1 MSRPLIMQQYYTRGR
16 QGIFRA
22 NEGYDTVAKS
32 TGLDNQ
38 FIKKT
43 LHPFCVYQ
51 APRQLQERSE
61 ADLSRYPKA
70 LVCFRAETG
79 EMVLGQSVFVGADF
93 TGQRNTFFSHN
104 YVIPAERSDVFVREP
119 ARIFG
124 VESFQQQYDE
134 ALGKELP
141 GLDELPYKPG
151 TAGQQRRQLLQQL
164 GIDQAIFKQLLHAIM
179 LSLSG
184 KKKVFISLPGD
195 IAESTE
201 QANELLEI
209 LYTCL
214 PYEMRRHFGFL
225 TYSDEPQSK
234 KHIHLMFVEA
244 GSIRPGNGQNDKDF
258 LFDLANKRLLNTE
271 LTEGKHE
278 YLDFVWEFLQ
288 DSRILASLHD
298 FCEEV
303 LQGADRQT
311 ALSLVTYYQ
320 LCALYQIEKGRM
332 SVYESN
338 RAGIWQVLNHYLRET
353 QLLKKNR
360 LHQLMRALFVLES
373 QALSQQIWP
382 EMEVVKQIADS
393 YVVARN
399 EVEKTEKVQYVIDVL
414 SKGKNLQKTS
424 YVAEVF
430 QHVSRHRDLFHAL
443 MRQVLGYKVLVK
455 PLFEEYLVERL
466 SVVKTIT
473 QMLKEIE
480 FWAKNAPLAIRHPF
494 FAATTIP
501 KLIGL
506 VIEERNRLDA
516 VMQIHHFLDTFAG
529 SPSYAEELLD
539 EVDKTLLKKVTLDT
553 LSQKDFDLILSL
565 LEEKP
570 QTFFAGLDLEAR
582 NKLDMIMNIA
592 SLEELSEIPGPE
604 EFFRKWD
611 GRDIESQQK
620 LLQNMLIIPLREKSF
635 GKVAL
640 VYYVADESQQAA
652 FRYAEMISCVEN
664 GGGDQAVYAFV
675 QWAMMQHMF
684 FTGKKLEPEFR
695 QALKSFFAEERGR
708 RLRQKEWRKRWYAIR
723 NADFRNLL
731 DEVRNETM
739 NPLVKFFRKK
749 GTVVTGVIVLVAAG
763 AVSGYLYW
771 QPGTLPATQP
781 SDGDTH
787 EGNEAPARV
796 RVPQDVEFVPVY
808 KLMVEP
814 KIEPV
819 LMQPALPEQASESPE
834 LPTEPTHQGG

>member
-1 MSRPLIMQQYYTRGR
+1 MSRPLILQQYYTRGR

-32 TGLDNQ
+32 PGLDNQ

-61 ADLSRYPKA
+61 ADVSRYPKA

-79 EMVLGQSVFVGADF
+79 ELVLGQSVFVGADF

-104 YVIPAERSDVFVREP
+104 YVIPTERSDAFIREP

-124 VESFQQQYDE
+124 VESFQKQHDE
-134 ALGKELP
+134 AKGKELP
-141 GLDELPYKPG
+141 GLDELPYKQG
-151 TAGQQRRQLLQQL
+151 TTGQDRRQMLQRL
-164 GIDQAIFKQLLHAIM
+164 GIDQTVFKQLLHAIM

-195 IAESTE
+195 IAESTA
-201 QANELLEI
+201 QAHQLLEI

-258 LFDLANKRLLNTE
+258 LFDFASQRLLNTE
-271 LTEGKHE
+271 LTEGKHD
-278 YLDFVWEFLQ
+278 YLDFAWEFLQ
-288 DSRILASLHD
+288 DSRILASFHE

-311 ALSLVTYYQ
+311 GLSLVTYYQ

-338 RAGIWQVLNHYLRET
+338 RPAIWQVLNHYLRQA
-353 QLLKKNR
+353 QLLKKDR
-360 LHQLMRALFVLES
+360 LHELMRAIFLLET
-373 QALSQQIWP
+373 QALSQQHWP
-382 EMEVVKQIADS
+382 EIELVKQIADS
-393 YVVARN
+393 YAVARN
-399 EVEKTEKVQYVIDVL
+399 EVEKAEKVQYVIDVL
-414 SKGKNLQKTS
+414 SKGKNLLKTS
-424 YVAEVF
+424 YVAEVY
-430 QHVSRHRDLFHAL
+430 QHVSGHRDLFHAL

-455 PLFEEYLVERL
+455 PLFEEYLAERL
-466 SVVKTIT
+466 KAVTTIT

-494 FAATTIP
+494 FATTTIP
-501 KLIGL
+501 KLISL
-506 VIEERNRLDA
+506 MIEERKRLDA
-516 VMQIHHFLDTFAG
+516 AMQIHHFFDSFAG

-539 EVDKTLLKKVTLDT
+539 EVDKTLLKKVALDT
-553 LSQKDFDLILSL
+553 LSQKDFDQILSL
-565 LEEKP
+565 LEDKP
-570 QTFFAGLDLEAR
+570 QTFFDGLDLEAR
-582 NKLDMIMNIA
+582 NKLDMMMNVA

-611 GRDIESQQK
+611 GNDIETQQR
-620 LLQNMLIIPLREKSF
+620 LLQNMLVIPLREESF
-635 GKVAL
+635 AKVAL
-640 VYYVADESQQAA
+640 IFHVADESQQAA
-652 FRYAEMISCVEN
+652 FRYAEMIAYVEK
-664 GGGDQAVYAFV
+664 GGGDDAVHAFL
-675 QWAMMQHMF
+675 QWAMTQRMF
-684 FTGKKLEPEFR
+684 FSGKQLEPAFSH
-695 QALKSFFAEERGR
+695 ALKSFFAVERGQ

-723 NADFRNLL
+723 NADFRKLL
-731 DEVRNETM
+731 DEVRSETTH
-739 NPLVKFFRKK
+739 PLVKFFRKK
-749 GTVVTGVIVLVAAG
+749 GTVVTGLIVLVAAG

-771 QPGTLPATQP
+771 QPGSLPATQP
-781 SDGDTH
+781 ADGDVH
-787 EGNEAPARV
+787 EPARV
-796 RVPQDVEFVPVY
+796 RVPQHVEFVPVY
-808 KLMVEP
+808 KLMLEP
-814 KIEPV
+814 QIEPV
-819 LMQPALPEQASESPE
+819 MMQPALPAQSPE
-834 LPTEPTHQGG
+834 ASNEPLQSGE